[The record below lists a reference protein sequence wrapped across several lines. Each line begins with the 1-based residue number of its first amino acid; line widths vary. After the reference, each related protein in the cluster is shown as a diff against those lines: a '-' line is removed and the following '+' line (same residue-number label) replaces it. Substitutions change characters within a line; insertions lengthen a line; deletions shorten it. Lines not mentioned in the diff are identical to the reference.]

1 MASAKHALW
10 PVRAV
15 GADGHRAE
23 QLETAI
29 WLWAALLAPRTGKG
43 WEVVDLVEEG
53 LSHARVAARL
63 GITSSAVSQR
73 RLVADDPHQVVV
85 VLLAG
90 APALDLI
97 AWLTPLPRL
106 AVAGTGGLLGA
117 GAALAAV
124 ADPGL
129 STELGD
135 PAALVT
141 VGTLLAVA
149 GGGPLTGRVRPRR
162 PAWRG
167 PRRLGRRGW

>member
-1 MASAKHALW
+1 MASDKHALW

-29 WLWAALLAPRTGKG
+29 WLWQRCWHSGPPRGG
-43 WEVVDLVEEG
+43 RWSIWSEEG

-85 VLLAG
+85 VLL
-90 APALDLI
+90 DLI

-106 AVAGTGGLLGA
+106 AVAVTGGLLGA

-135 PAALVT
+135 PVALVT
-141 VGTLLAVA
+141 VRTLLAVA

-162 PAWRG
+162 PAWHG
-167 PRRLGRRGW
+167 PRRLSRRGW